1 MKKEFFTSLGLMSG
15 TSMDGVDISLI
26 KSDGYDEYISILDD
40 YYEFNYELRQNL
52 INLRDKIFTLED
64 LKKNSLELADFERK
78 FTLFIGQIVKKI
90 QKNYDKKIDLI
101 GFHGQTIF
109 HNPEQKI
116 SKQVGDGE
124 LLSQVLGKTVIN
136 DFRQQDILNGGQG
149 APLTPVF
156 HHLISMKNEIRLPV
170 CFLNIGGISNI
181 TIVKEK
187 KNLSELISKDIGPG
201 NCLIDNWVRKN
212 SNKKFDQDGI
222 LASTGTKN
230 EIIFEQAQELYAN
243 RNSKKKK
250 SFDVN
255 DFDISFVR
263 GLNLQDGVAT
273 LTDFTASTIAE
284 ELSLS
289 LKEFKK
295 NPLDVLICGGGRKNK
310 LLLKKIEENIS
321 LNINLKLIDDY
332 NINGDFIESQAFAFL
347 AVRSFQGLP
356 ISYPNT
362 TGCKKPCLGGE
373 LIKN

>member
-1 MKKEFFTSLGLMSG
+1 MQNSWISLGLMSG
-15 TSMDGVDISLI
+15 TSGDGVDTSIIRTDGINQYELI
-26 KSDGYDEYISILDD
+26 KDKYFEY
-40 YYEFNYELRQNL
+40 
-52 INLRDKIFTLED
+52 D
-64 LKKNSLELADFERK
+64 LKIYKDIHSLKEKIHKTEHLKKYKNEINNLERNITIFHAEIIKQLNISEN
-78 FTLFIGQIVKKI
+78 T
-90 QKNYDKKIDLI
+90 LI
-101 GFHGQTIF
+101 GFHSQTNY
-109 HNPEQKI
+109 HNPDEKTSRQLGNGK
-116 SKQVGDGE
+116 
-124 LLSQVLGKTVIN
+124 LLHQLTNRNIVFN
-136 DFRQQDILNGGQG
+136 FRKNDILNGGQG
-149 APLTPVF
+149 APLTPIF
-156 HHLISMKNEIRLPV
+156 HHLISIKNEIRLPV

-222 LASTGTKN
+222 LASIGIKN

-263 GLNLQDGVAT
+263 GLNLQDGAAT

-347 AVRSFQGLP
+347 AVRSLQGLP

-362 TGCKKPCLGGE
+362 TGCEKPCVGGE